1 MKKFHH
7 LKSQKGMNLV
17 ELVLVMAIISLMAAI
32 SIPMFLSYLPTMRLN
47 GAASNLQL
55 ALALTRMK
63 AVARNTD
70 MSLLLVKNAASPYQD
85 YRIQN
90 YTGGVWADE
99 TDTNREMAP
108 TDLSNVGITI
118 TTTSFV
124 NNRVVFNSRGSC
136 ITDHG
141 GAVVDG
147 TVKLRNRNGKERIIT
162 VTGVTG
168 AIKLN

>member
-1 MKKFHH
+1 MRKFHQ

-32 SIPMFLSYLPTMRLN
+32 SIPMFLNYLPTMRLN

-70 MSLLLVKNAASPYQD
+70 MSLLLVKNAATPYQD
-85 YRIQN
+85 YRIQKRS
-90 YTGGVWADE
+90 GGAWADE
-99 TDTNREMAP
+99 TDTDREMAP

-118 TTTSFV
+118 TTTFA
-124 NNRVVFNSRGSC
+124 NNRVTFNSRGSC
-136 ITDHG
+136 IADIG
-141 GAVVDG
+141 GATADG
-147 TVKLRNRNGKERIIT
+147 TVTLENKNHKTRTIS